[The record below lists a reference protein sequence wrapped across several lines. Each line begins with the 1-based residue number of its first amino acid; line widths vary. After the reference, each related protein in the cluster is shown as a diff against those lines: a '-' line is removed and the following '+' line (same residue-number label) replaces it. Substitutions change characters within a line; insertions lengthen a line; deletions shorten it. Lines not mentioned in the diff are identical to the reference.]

1 MNQKPNN
8 LIQRYIYAVTSKVPH
23 AQRQDIA
30 QELQSLIDD
39 MVRDRAEEDN
49 PAASVLYELGNPS
62 KLADTYRGY
71 ARYLIGPRW
80 YDLYILVLK
89 IVLFAVSLAMVIA
102 TSIGYLVNSGSAD
115 LSSFLQI
122 PAAVVSAMVQAA
134 VWVTVTFFILE
145 RVNQKRG
152 KEDEDDWKL
161 DDLPE
166 VPDRSSV
173 IPRSEPLVSL
183 VFLVLFAVIVSVS
196 PKIAEALSQHPN
208 VVMAN
213 PFVPAVFQR
222 VIPWFLL
229 ILGLD
234 MCIELAKLIIGVQS
248 QKLSMICI
256 PIHVA
261 TAALSLY
268 IVLYSGIWNPS
279 FITDLV
285 KSMQL
290 SGASLQFMQRL
301 WSLLP
306 NLLALLIVISFIIEV
321 VQTIRRT
328 LVPCTK

>member
-1 MNQKPNN
+1 
-8 LIQRYIYAVTSKVPH
+8 
-23 AQRQDIA
+23 
-30 QELQSLIDD
+30 

>member
-1 MNQKPNN
+1 MSQKTNN
-8 LIQRYIYAVTSKVPH
+8 LIQRYIYAVTSKVPQS
-23 AQRQDIA
+23 QRQDIA

-39 MVRDRAEEDN
+39 MVSDRVGEDA
-49 PAASVLYELGNPS
+49 PVDSVLYELGNPS

-80 YDLYILVLK
+80 YDLYILILK

-102 TSIGYLVNSGSAD
+102 TSIGYLLNTGAAD

-122 PAAVVSAMVQAA
+122 PATIVSAMIQAA
-134 VWVTVTFFILE
+134 VWVTITFFILE
-145 RVNQKRG
+145 RVHQKRG

-173 IPRSEPLVSL
+173 IPRTEPLVSL
-183 VFLVLFAVIVSVS
+183 VFLVLFAVIISVF
-196 PKIAEALSQHPN
+196 PKIAEALSQHPG
-208 VVMAN
+208 VVMVN
-213 PFVPAVFQR
+213 PFVPEVFRR
-222 VIPWFLL
+222 VMPWFLL

-248 QKLSMICI
+248 KKLALICI
-256 PIHVA
+256 PIHLI
-261 TAALSLY
+261 TAVLSLY
-268 IVLYSGIWNPS
+268 IVLYSGIWSPS

-285 KSMQL
+285 QSVHL
-290 SGASLQFMQRL
+290 SGDSLQIMQRL
-301 WSLLP
+301 WLLLP
-306 NLLALLIVISFIIEV
+306 NLLALLIVISLIIEV

-328 LVPCTK
+328 WVPCTD